1 LEGTIVELGCLPIL
15 SPDLSLKTMLTP
27 DPTAAS
33 PTRPALAARIRYFTE
48 SVIREMTR
56 LANRHQAINLGQ
68 GMPDF
73 DPPEEVKEAACR
85 AIRDGWNQYAI
96 TWGAPSLRQA
106 IAQKAMA
113 FNGIPCDADDHVTV
127 CCGATECMMAAMLAL
142 VDAGDEVVIF
152 QPFYENYG
160 PDALLSGATPV
171 WVDFHPPDW
180 RFDPDELRRAF
191 SPRTKAVIINTP
203 NNPTGRVFTRD
214 ELTLIAELCQEFD
227 AYALADE
234 IYEYIRFVDLP
245 HISIATL
252 PGMAERTVTI
262 SGLSK
267 TFSMTGWRLGYCIAP
282 AEVTLG
288 IRRAHDFL
296 TVGAPHPLQVA
307 GAVALALP
315 QSYYEG
321 LRADYHRR
329 RDVFLPYL
337 AEAGF
342 TFEPPEGAYYVMTD
356 IARLTS
362 AMDDTAFVRWMIE
375 NIGVSAVPGSSFCAP
390 RERGRSKVRFM
401 FAKRDEVLHQ
411 AGRRLLQLRRSWSR
425 LQAAECWWSRC
436 SG

>member
-1 LEGTIVELGCLPIL
+1 
-15 SPDLSLKTMLTP
+15 
-27 DPTAAS
+27 
-33 PTRPALAARIRYFTE
+33 LARRVSYFTE

-73 DPPEEVKEAACR
+73 DPPDEVKEAACR
-85 AIRDGWNQYAI
+85 AIREGWNQYAI

-106 IAQKAMA
+106 IAAKALA
-113 FNGIPCDADDHVTV
+113 FNGIPCDPDDHVTV

-142 VDAGDEVVIF
+142 IDPGDEVVIF

-160 PDALLSGATPV
+160 PDALLSGAKPV
-171 WVDFHPPDW
+171 WVDLHPPDW

-191 SPRTKAVIINTP
+191 SPRTKALILNTP
-203 NNPTGRVFTRD
+203 NNPTGRVFTRP
-214 ELTLIAELCQEFD
+214 ELALIAELCREFD
-227 AYALADE
+227 AYVLADE
-234 IYEYIRFVDLP
+234 IYEYIRYVDAP

-267 TFSMTGWRLGYCIAP
+267 TFSITGWRLGYCIAP
-282 AEVTLG
+282 AEVTVG

-315 QSYYEG
+315 PAYYKT

-329 RDVFLPYL
+329 RDILLPYL

-342 TFEPPEGAYYVMTD
+342 AFQPPEGAYYVMTD
-356 IARLTS
+356 ISGLTT
-362 AMDDTAFVRWMIE
+362 AMDDTEFVRWMIE

-390 RERGRSKVRFM
+390 RQRGRSLVRFM
-401 FAKRDEVLHQ
+401 FAKREEILHA
-411 AGRRLLQLRRSWSR
+411 AGRRLLQLQCEGIPCSSAVDSQLDSADQDGLLSPVRRER
-425 LQAAECWWSRC
+425 GR
-436 SG
+436 G